1 MTKSSSYKISKK
13 TILSCMVIGAVAIS
27 NCSAVKAID
36 TSSIMTTA
44 ISSNKTDINGE
55 HKFII
60 DAPLKVY
67 DDINKAENAAGFKF
81 KVPDF
86 IPDGNRLETFHV
98 RKVTDNDNVV
108 EIFYPGADQPPFDI
122 TFQVSK
128 KDHIEALKKIETE
141 KMKTTKK
148 PIVETKQEAMK
159 LGEING
165 TSLTL
170 SVTSPSEKLLN
181 GDSTKEFTEVFKYFI
196 WENDGLSYSIR
207 YNSIIKEG
215 DKSSK
220 DNLNLPEDTIKKIAE
235 SIKYPE
241 DTKSVN
247 YSVPKRELSTEEAV
261 MEIYDKDDLENAKK
275 LLGFSPKLPLKIDD
289 NIIIDGSGV
298 GISDDSDIKDNKIN
312 YELIS
317 FYSNKLGSI
326 TFEEGRTSKR
336 YDDINNNGYF
346 NINIGKG
353 KEPLQVKAEKLN
365 IANKD
370 VFKYEENGFELG
382 QKPEVS
388 YLWKEDGIYY
398 SVTFF
403 NETENSDEIVKG
415 FVESKYI
422 D

>member
-1 MTKSSSYKISKK
+1 MIKSSSYKISKK
-13 TILSCMVIGAVAIS
+13 TILSCMVIGVVVIS

-36 TSSIMTTA
+36 TNSIMTAVT
-44 ISSNKTDINGE
+44 SSNQAYINGE
-55 HKFII
+55 QKFII

-67 DDINKAENAAGFKF
+67 DDINKTENGAGFKF

-86 IPDGNRLETFHV
+86 IPDGNRLEIFHV
-98 RKVTDNDNVV
+98 RKVTDNNNVV
-108 EIFYPGADQPPFDI
+108 EIFYPGADQTSGDI
-122 TFQVSK
+122 TFQISQ

-141 KMKTTKK
+141 KMKTTKN

-196 WENDGLSYSIR
+196 WENDGVSYSIR

-215 DKSSK
+215 DKTSK
-220 DNLNLPEDTIKKIAE
+220 DSFNLPEDTIKKIAE
-235 SIKYPE
+235 SIKYLE

-261 MEIYDKDDLENAKK
+261 MEIYDKDDLEKAKK
-275 LLGFSPKLPLKIDD
+275 LLGFNPKLPLKIND

-298 GISDDSDIKDNKIN
+298 GISDDSDIKNNKIN
-312 YELIS
+312 YELVS
-317 FYSNKLGSI
+317 FYSNKFGSI
-326 TFEEGRTSKR
+326 TLEEGRSSKR
-336 YDDINNNGYF
+336 YEDIKNNGYF
-346 NINIGKG
+346 NRNIGKD
-353 KEPLQVKAEKLN
+353 KEPLQVKAEKLS

-370 VFKYEENGFELG
+370 VFKYEKHQFNLG
-382 QKPEVS
+382 QGYEVN

-403 NETENSDEIVKG
+403 SETENSDEIIKE
-415 FVESKYI
+415 FINSKPI
-422 D
+422 E